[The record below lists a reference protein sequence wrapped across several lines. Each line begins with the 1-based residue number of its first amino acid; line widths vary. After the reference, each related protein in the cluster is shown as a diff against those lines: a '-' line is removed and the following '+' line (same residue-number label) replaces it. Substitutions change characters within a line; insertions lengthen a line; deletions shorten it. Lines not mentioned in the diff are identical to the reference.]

1 MYGYILCTWLEDRA
15 MLASNPSA
23 NQVPY
28 GTGGFSSEKP
38 PAFHFAVGKKAINA
52 SSSTG

>member
-1 MYGYILCTWLEDRA
+1 

-28 GTGGFSSEKP
+28 GTGGFSQKSWGNR
-38 PAFHFAVGKKAINA
+38 PAFHVSVGKKATNA
-52 SSSTG
+52 SFVL